1 MATAGTPRS
10 GRPCS
15 WFGCWRCWPRPAPL
29 FLGEV
34 MGKAPCVL
42 CWYQRIAMFPLV
54 LVLGLGLFTSDARS
68 VRYALPLAAV
78 GWSIAAYHLLVFWG
92 VVSEGLVPC
101 GRGRLRRRRRPG
113 GRRGADSLLSL
124 TAFSG
129 SWWRCG
135 WQERGQQHEQEMDRS
150 GHCLGGRSGLRGR
163 RGGLHEPLEPG
174 SEAGGADQQRSVGQA
189 ALARVRQSG
198 GEGDDRRVLRPILQT
213 CRAFYP
219 IVRAWST
226 RASARSGS

>member
-1 MATAGTPRS
+1 MSEEQPIAPHGDGRNAAFWTPLFLAWLLALLATS
-10 GRPCS
+10 G
-15 WFGCWRCWPRPAPL
+15 AL

-78 GWSIAAYHLLVFWG
+78 GWGIAAYHVLVFWG

-101 GRGRLRRRRRPG
+101 GKGSSC
-113 GRRGADSLLSL
+113 ADADVQVASVVPIPLLSL

-129 SWWRCG
+129 I
-135 WQERGQQHEQEMDRS
+135 
-150 GHCLGGRSGLRGR
+150 L
-163 RGGLHEPLEPG
+163 
-174 SEAGGADQQRSVGQA
+174 V
-189 ALARVRQSG
+189 ALWMARA
-198 GEGDDRRVLRPILQT
+198 
-213 CRAFYP
+213 RA
-219 IVRAWST
+219 T
-226 RASARSGS
+226 T